1 MTPPAGSDLE
11 SRYFKI
17 HILDFTIAFDLYIFL
32 SDWNSLLL
40 LLCFVDRSLQ
50 IEKQAFSS
58 HLQNVEAGSTG
69 REFKI
74 KAHVSTGFKDFH
86 TVIKHHDNGCVF
98 R

>member
-1 MTPPAGSDLE
+1 MTPTAGSDLE
-11 SRYFKI
+11 SGYFKI

-32 SDWNSLLL
+32 SDRNSLLL
-40 LLCFVDRSLQ
+40 LTCFVDRSLQ

-74 KAHVSTGFKDFH
+74 KAHVSTRFKDFQI
-86 TVIKHHDNGCVF
+86 VINHHGGGGVF